1 MFFTRFIQM
10 EYRSGKIL
18 NYSQKIV
25 KNLVYHFWGGNTMKQ
40 MRKKNIW
47 GGVNERGKER
57 KVNETE

>member
-1 MFFTRFIQM
+1 M